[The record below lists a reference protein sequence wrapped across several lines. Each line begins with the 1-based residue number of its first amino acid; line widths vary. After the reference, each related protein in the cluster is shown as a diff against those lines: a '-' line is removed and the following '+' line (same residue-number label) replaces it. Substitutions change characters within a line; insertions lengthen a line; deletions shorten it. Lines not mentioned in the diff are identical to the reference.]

1 MAMRCL
7 IFGAVCMVAV
17 AVMMPSQ
24 SAAQTTEDF
33 DALNEQVVESYQAG
47 KYTEA
52 IPLAQRALSLAESKF
67 GSNSIDAGVALNHLA
82 ALYYEDQR
90 FDEIESLLTRAESI
104 RETALERGSMRS
116 TEIGPSEGQ
125 CQTNANQTAKCAKR
139 IASGCQLTPLGQRGG
154 AVLLEDV
161 ASAEVA
167 IVVEV
172 IVDRG
177 VDGGEFLQGLDV
189 PEFRHCLFPSSERLV

>member
-1 MAMRCL
+1 MIRR
-7 IFGAVCMVAV
+7 
-17 AVMMPSQ
+17 PPRSTQ
-24 SAAQTTEDF
+24 SRSSAASDVYKRQNKDQPSASARVPVPATLT
-33 DALNEQVVESYQAG
+33 
-47 KYTEA
+47 
-52 IPLAQRALSLAESKF
+52 
-67 GSNSIDAGVALNHLA
+67 LA
-82 ALYYEDQR
+82 AVRHFYWVGSP
-90 FDEIESLLTRAESI
+90 FIKA
-104 RETALERGSMRS
+104 TALTTASRVANGPGATS
-116 TEIGPSEGQ
+116 TTSRAVISPSFFEQQNARQ

-167 IVVEV
+167 IVVKV

-189 PEFRHCLFPSSERLV
+189 PEFRHCPFPSSERLV

>member
-1 MAMRCL
+1 MTIQWKDEL
-7 IFGAVCMVAV
+7 
-17 AVMMPSQ
+17 
-24 SAAQTTEDF
+24 
-33 DALNEQVVESYQAG
+33 
-47 KYTEA
+47 
-52 IPLAQRALSLAESKF
+52 ESKF
-67 GSNSIDAGVALNHLA
+67 GLTFDIIDRERISDLRGLRGFSVNPWSTGS
-82 ALYYEDQR
+82 R
-90 FDEIESLLTRAESI
+90 FIISHSLLTEEHYVAGLRDVLGEFRSRALLVVDDTRYRANS
-104 RETALERGSMRS
+104 R
-116 TEIGPSEGQ
+116 GPSLVAASAKSGANQWQ

-139 IASGCQLTPLGQRGG
+139 IASGCQLTPLGQRGE

-189 PEFRHCLFPSSERLV
+189 PEFRHCPFP

>member
-1 MAMRCL
+1 MTDDEIREALRL
-7 IFGAVCMVAV
+7 DFEQTADWRR
-17 AVMMPSQ
+17 SK
-24 SAAQTTEDF
+24 AAEYPEDSRNLEAA
-33 DALNEQVVESYQAG
+33 ALLD
-47 KYTEA
+47 K
-52 IPLAQRALSLAESKF
+52 
-67 GSNSIDAGVALNHLA
+67 LA
-82 ALYYEDQR
+82 ASVETVAPGLLDAYG
-90 FDEIESLLTRAESI
+90 SLRDDYMDSEQHS
-104 RETALERGSMRS
+104 ER
-116 TEIGPSEGQ
+116 Q

-139 IASGCQLTPLGQRGG
+139 IASGCQLAPLGQRGG

-167 IVVEV
+167 IVVKV